1 MPFLYGKMSARD
13 IDLFNNRGRTQSA
26 QGRRDQMIPLEDNT
40 WVQKVPRTKHL
51 SAYEPTTKAYI
62 PSPRRLAL
70 ESKLQEIV
78 ANDRSDF
85 AKWLSF
91 MMPNSKFYN
100 DLRCHFHKDVYV
112 FVELNDHGD
121 ERRYSNPYN
130 GKDLA
135 MAKYRRGKIFWAGF
149 YKPQGK

>member
-1 MPFLYGKMSARD
+1 MPFLYGKMSAFD
-13 IDLFNNRGRTQSA
+13 IDLFNNRSRTQSA

-70 ESKLQEIV
+70 ESKLNEIV
-78 ANDRSDF
+78 KSDMSDF
-85 AKWLSF
+85 RRWLSF
-91 MMPNSKFYN
+91 MVEPN
-100 DLRCHFHKDVYV
+100 LRCHFHRDVYV
-112 FVELNDHGD
+112 FVELDDKGNQ
-121 ERRYSNPYN
+121 RRHSNPYK

-135 MAKYRRGKIFWAGF
+135 MAKYRRGKIFWTYPGE
-149 YKPQGK
+149 G

>member
-1 MPFLYGKMSARD
+1 MPFLYGKMSAFD
-13 IDLFNNRGRTQSA
+13 IDLFNNRSRTQSS

-70 ESKLQEIV
+70 ESKLNEIV
-78 ANDRSDF
+78 KSDMSDF
-85 AKWLSF
+85 TKWLSF
-91 MMPNSKFYN
+91 MVEPQ
-100 DLRCHFHKDVYV
+100 LRCHFHKGVYV
-112 FVELNDHGD
+112 FVELDVQGNQ
-121 ERRYSNPYN
+121 RRYSNPYK

-135 MAKYRRGKIFWAGF
+135 MTKYRRGRIFWV
-149 YKPQGK
+149 